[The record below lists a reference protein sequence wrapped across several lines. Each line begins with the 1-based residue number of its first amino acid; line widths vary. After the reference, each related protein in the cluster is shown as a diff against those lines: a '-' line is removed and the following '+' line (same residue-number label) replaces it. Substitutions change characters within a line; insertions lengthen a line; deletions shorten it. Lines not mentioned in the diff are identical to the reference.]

1 MGLDRPVLADQAA
14 GRGPAGVEIAKGD
27 DLQPVGGAG
36 VGQDLLAPQFGA
48 AIGGDGRRRLRLGD
62 RPRAGVA
69 IDGAGAGEDEGVHAR
84 GPHPAQQAEQPAD
97 IVAIVVQ
104 RRSHRFRH
112 DGGGGEMQDG
122 ADVMLDQ
129 GPTHQFGVPNIPLN
143 QRTPAHKGPAAG
155 RQIVQDDGTI
165 SGDSQGLAHMGADI
179 ARAARDQDRL
189 SDGRCRDARAH
200 DRRCRT
206 SRVIRTTPDNGQ
218 SHLRWIKG
226 VRAGARSCVLR
237 AGRWPF

>member
-84 GPHPAQQAEQPAD
+84 GPASRPTGRTARRHCCDSSPAALAPIPA
-97 IVAIVVQ
+97 
-104 RRSHRFRH
+104 RRRRRRNAGRRGCHARPGSDAPVRRPKH
-112 DGGGGEMQDG
+112 
-122 ADVMLDQ
+122 
-129 GPTHQFGVPNIPLN
+129 PLN

-206 SRVIRTTPDNGQ
+206 SRVIRTTLITDKV
-218 SHLRWIKG
+218 I
-226 VRAGARSCVLR
+226 
-237 AGRWPF
+237 